1 MNKIIL
7 VMACALVLGACDKP
21 PVVKSGNGNDHG
33 TASQAAG
40 HDAGHD
46 HGPAA
51 QAITDYT
58 GQTELFVEFP
68 PLVVGQESPFAAH
81 LTWVSAKGF
90 KPVTEGRVTVV
101 LSTDSDDE
109 RFEAKAPSSP
119 GIFRPV
125 VKPRS
130 AGKRQ
135 LVLQLESGN
144 DVFMHM
150 LGEVEVYADADT
162 AARNAPHDHDEG
174 SPIAFLKEQQ
184 WKIAF
189 ATAAVAKRP
198 IREAIP
204 AQGVVRAATG
214 GEALVTAPASGVL
227 AAEPSLPRIGQS
239 VRKGELLAYLTP
251 RLGGETDTATLDLAL
266 QRSRLALD
274 QARRER
280 ERLEGLFAA
289 EAIPERRVTE
299 ARNQEQLAKA
309 ELESAQKRLAPYQGG
324 GGGLALRAPVSGT
337 IADVKAAA
345 GGAVEAGQPLFHIA
359 DLKRLWLEAR
369 IPESQVGRIRNPSGA
384 WFRIAGFDQS
394 FDLVVGRN
402 ARLVAFG
409 GVVDKE
415 SRSVPLILAFDNPQG
430 HLRVG
435 MAVQAH
441 VVTDAVREALAV
453 PVAALIDD
461 AGQMVAFVQK
471 SGEAFE
477 RRTLVLGARDGDFV
491 EVKSGLAE
499 GERVVTLGAYDV
511 RLAAT
516 APAAIGHGHAH

>member
-1 MNKIIL
+1 MTRIF
-7 VMACALVLGACDKP
+7 LVLIAALALAACERHP
-21 PVVKSGNGNDHG
+21 SSDHG
-33 TASQAAG
+33 HGVPAQSAASAED
-40 HDAGHD
+40 HGHD

-68 PLVVGQESPFAAH
+68 PLVAGQESPFAAH
-81 LTWVSAKGF
+81 LTWTSAKGF

-125 VKPRS
+125 VKPQS

-144 DVFMHM
+144 DIVMHL
-150 LGEVEVYADADT
+150 LGEVEVYADAAT

-174 SPIAFLKEQQ
+174 SSIAFLKEQQ

-189 ATAAVAKRP
+189 ATAAAARRP
-198 IREAIP
+198 IRETIP
-204 AQGVVRAATG
+204 AQGVVRAAAG
-214 GEALVTAPASGVL
+214 GEALVIAPASGVI
-227 AAEPSLPRIGQS
+227 AAEPSFPRIGQT

-251 RLGGETDTATLDLAL
+251 RLGGETDAATLDLAL

-289 EAIPERRVTE
+289 EAIPERRVIE
-299 ARNQEQLAKA
+299 ARNQEQLARA

-324 GGGLALRAPVSGT
+324 GGGIALRAPVSGT
-337 IADVKAAA
+337 VADVKAAA
-345 GGAVEAGQPLFHIA
+345 GAAVEAGQPLFHIA
-359 DLKRLWLEAR
+359 DLKQLWLEAR

-384 WFRIAGFDQS
+384 WFRIPGFDQS
-394 FDLVVGRN
+394 FDLVVGKN

-409 GVVDKE
+409 GVVDKD

-430 HLRVG
+430 QLRVG

-441 VVTDAVREALAV
+441 VLTDAAREALAV
-453 PVAALIDD
+453 PASALTDD

-477 RRTLVLGARDGDFV
+477 RRTLVLGVRDGDFV
-491 EVKSGLAE
+491 EVKNGLAE